1 MEYGGIKV
9 IKSILPVDFN
19 DVMSFFIQKKGAT
32 KMMFSIFDVS
42 PANVFDEMMWDETY
56 FGVPLLFSKKEDCF
70 IWYNYNNDFCVKK

>member
-42 PANVFDEMMWDETY
+42 PANVFDEMM
-56 FGVPLLFSKKEDCF
+56 
-70 IWYNYNNDFCVKK
+70 